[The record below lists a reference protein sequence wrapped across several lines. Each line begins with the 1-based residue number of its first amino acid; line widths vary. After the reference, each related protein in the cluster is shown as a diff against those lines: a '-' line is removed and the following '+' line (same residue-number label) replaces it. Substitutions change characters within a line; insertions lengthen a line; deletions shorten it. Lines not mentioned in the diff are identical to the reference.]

1 MGLLIPFRYKN
12 LRNKYKTWDFCFQ
25 FRTRTVI
32 FCPHFDTKSKDTGK
46 ARIICVSNLT
56 QDLYVIRLKD
66 YMFTEVRWNYL
77 FQTKYV
83 HSFIKHTFILSMWLL
98 FSFFFKIFNFF
109 RKFFFKIFFPRATPG
124 PSASISYYMT
134 FSEMRF

>member
-1 MGLLIPFRYKN
+1 MVFIIFSQNFTDYSIFKRFVNILIKSIYILNDFVLARFKHRIRPWWEKLGLFISNPTQELYLQVKLGLLIPFRYKN

-25 FRTRTVI
+25 FHTRTVI

-66 YMFTEVRWNYL
+66 YVYR
-77 FQTKYV
+77 
-83 HSFIKHTFILSMWLL
+83 
-98 FSFFFKIFNFF
+98 
-109 RKFFFKIFFPRATPG
+109 G
-124 PSASISYYMT
+124 
-134 FSEMRF
+134 